1 MPKRYWLIK
10 SEPGEYSYDD
20 LVKDKVAE
28 WDGVRNFQARNN
40 LREMKEGDG
49 VLFYHSSTDPLV
61 IVGTATVAKAAHPDK
76 SAIDKKSDHY
86 DPKSTPANP
95 IWYVVDIKPQA
106 RFKNPVDVDA
116 IRANPEL
123 VNMVLLKRGRLSVQP
138 VTEKEWDAVLK
149 MGMGK

>member
-1 MPKRYWLIK
+1 MAKRYWLIK

-20 LVKDKVAE
+20 LVKDQAAE

-40 LREMKEGDG
+40 LREMQEGDG

-61 IVGTATVAKAAHPDK
+61 IVGTATVARTAHPDK
-76 SAIDKKSDHY
+76 SAMDKKSDHY

-95 IWYVVDIKPQA
+95 IWYVVDIAPGV
-106 RFKNPVDVDA
+106 RFKNPVTIDA

-123 VNMVLLKRGRLSVQP
+123 ANMVLLKRGRLSVQP
-138 VTEKEWDAVLK
+138 VTEQEWNAVVK
-149 MGMGK
+149 MGK